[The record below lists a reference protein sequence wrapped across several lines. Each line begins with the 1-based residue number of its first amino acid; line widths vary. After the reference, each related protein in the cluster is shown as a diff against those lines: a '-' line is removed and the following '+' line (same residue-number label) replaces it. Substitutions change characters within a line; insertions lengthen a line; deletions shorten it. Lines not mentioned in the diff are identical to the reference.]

1 MILKNAKVN
10 QEFLMEGIT
19 PNGKTK
25 WSRAKLI
32 SNDDNKFVVLS
43 HGITVVVTLPAPLG
57 ACSVQLRLFG

>member
-10 QEFLMEGIT
+10 QEFLMEGLT
-19 PNGKTK
+19 PSGKIK

-43 HGITVVVTLPAPLG
+43 HGITIVVPDDEPIKLV
-57 ACSVQLRLFG
+57 